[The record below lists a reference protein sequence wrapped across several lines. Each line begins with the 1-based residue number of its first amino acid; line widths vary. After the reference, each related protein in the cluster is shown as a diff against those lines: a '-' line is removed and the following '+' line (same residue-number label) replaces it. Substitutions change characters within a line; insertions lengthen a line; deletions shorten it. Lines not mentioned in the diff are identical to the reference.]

1 MPTPLEDHGG
11 IEPGPSFP
19 KHLVET
25 HNKVILITQQ
35 PPDAT
40 FPAFFQSLLL
50 SHVEAILV
58 CVPFTMSQKVSVPPF
73 HPLVSYVPLDIHPI
87 QVCSIL
93 LQQRSLESTFVY
105 IVPSTNQVPEELWS
119 VLRRTPQGTT
129 VEFTSGSESH
139 TLLALTNDGIQP
151 ISQTQ
156 KSFPIPRS
164 SILSEITMDVSSCY
178 TEMCAN
184 ATALQTDK
192 SPYNVLCHRHPYT
205 PIYDIFFTPYKN
217 RANLKLGEI
226 GVLNGSSM
234 KLWSRTFPQAKLHG
248 FDINQTYLNNISQIP
263 NTTATLVDTGDPAGL
278 STALSSACSDGKQ
291 FDILLEDASHR
302 LEHQLIFL
310 RDALPFIAPGGLLV
324 IEDIFRAIPAV
335 RFEEVLYA
343 HKDRIAKAILVR
355 PEHTFCHSPGWE
367 NDRLL
372 FVWVK

>member
-139 TLLALTNDGIQP
+139 TLLALTNDGI
-151 ISQTQ
+151 
-156 KSFPIPRS
+156 
-164 SILSEITMDVSSCY
+164 
-178 TEMCAN
+178 
-184 ATALQTDK
+184 
-192 SPYNVLCHRHPYT
+192 
-205 PIYDIFFTPYKN
+205 
-217 RANLKLGEI
+217 
-226 GVLNGSSM
+226 
-234 KLWSRTFPQAKLHG
+234 
-248 FDINQTYLNNISQIP
+248 
-263 NTTATLVDTGDPAGL
+263 
-278 STALSSACSDGKQ
+278 
-291 FDILLEDASHR
+291 
-302 LEHQLIFL
+302 
-310 RDALPFIAPGGLLV
+310 
-324 IEDIFRAIPAV
+324 
-335 RFEEVLYA
+335 
-343 HKDRIAKAILVR
+343 
-355 PEHTFCHSPGWE
+355 
-367 NDRLL
+367 
-372 FVWVK
+372 